1 MTAIVIPFLLTSSS
15 LFFSNF
21 PKKHVL
27 NWISEEVHK
36 YSVSFAS
43 VYQKHLEGE
52 FEVSARMGSVTED
65 GLATLDQLQDEFYIL
80 QFEERLSNIIH
91 ETQDFNNI
99 KPGSTISALLDVV
112 LNDVLDSFK
121 EMIRK
126 IQAKTALK
134 RRCHENAVC
143 KQKCNAGITL
153 HNFTDV
159 TLPAPLLELLSS
171 GLNNVPKLDT
181 SQMVQ

>member
-1 MTAIVIPFLLTSSS
+1 
-15 LFFSNF
+15 
-21 PKKHVL
+21 
-27 NWISEEVHK
+27 
-36 YSVSFAS
+36 
-43 VYQKHLEGE
+43 
-52 FEVSARMGSVTED
+52 MGSVTED

-112 LNDVLDSFK
+112 LNDVIDSFK

-134 RRCHENAVC
+134 R
-143 KQKCNAGITL
+143 
-153 HNFTDV
+153 
-159 TLPAPLLELLSS
+159 
-171 GLNNVPKLDT
+171 
-181 SQMVQ
+181 